1 VPGRMAGKVALITGA
16 ARGQGR
22 SHAVRL
28 AQEGADVIAVDL
40 CAQVETVPYPM
51 ATPADLDQTVA
62 LAERY
67 DRRVLAVQADVRDP
81 GAMGQAVTTGV
92 AELGHLDA
100 VVANAGI
107 APLGDRGVQAF
118 FDVVMINLSGVI
130 NTINAA
136 LPHLSAGASVIATGS
151 VAGLLSNTAGPANG
165 PGGAGYSWSKRQVA
179 DLVHALALQLGPL
192 GIRVNA
198 VHPTNV
204 NTDML
209 HNPMM
214 YKVFRPDLDEPT
226 REDTEPAFRTMQA
239 MPIPAVEAEDI
250 SAAVLF
256 LASDESRY
264 VTGQQLAVDG
274 GCLVRNPFRP
284 A

>member
-1 VPGRMAGKVALITGA
+1 MAGKVALITGA

-22 SHAVRL
+22 SHAVLL
-28 AQEGADVIAVDL
+28 AHEGADIIAVDL

-51 ATPADLDQTVA
+51 AAPADLAQTVK
-62 LAERY
+62 LVERY
-67 DRRVLAVQADVRDP
+67 DRRVLPVQADVRDP
-81 GAMGQAVTTGV
+81 GAMSRAVAAGV
-92 AELGHLDA
+92 AELGRLDA

-107 APLGDRGVQAF
+107 VALGDRGVQAF

-136 LPHLSAGASVIATGS
+136 LPHLTAGASVIATGS

-165 PGGAGYSWSKRQVA
+165 PGGAGYSWSKRHVA
-179 DLVHALALQLGPL
+179 DLVHTLAQQLGPL

-214 YKVFRPDLDEPT
+214 YKVFRPDLAEPT
-226 REDTEPAFRTMQA
+226 REDAEPAFRTMQT
-239 MPIPAVEAEDI
+239 MPIPAVEAGDI

-274 GCLVRNPFRP
+274 GCLVRDPFRR